1 MPEASMH
8 FDVSALPTFIVLKKG
23 KELSRF
29 SGASIPKLKQML
41 IDHGVTIPENDVF

>member
-8 FDVSALPTFIVLKKG
+8 YDVSALPTFIVLRDG

-29 SGASIPKLKQML
+29 SGASIPKLKRML